1 MDPHIHPEEPG
12 LPKSPGNN
20 DDVGANYLRQLKGGL
35 EQRPAGEPSA
45 PEAGKLAAAMATL
58 GLKER
63 RQSPRLRCSG
73 SVEFR
78 VEGDETQT
86 WGTLTDISLHGCYVE
101 MTNTYPVDTR
111 VELVMKS
118 CGLRIQAAGNVR
130 ASYPGLGMG
139 ICLTRIDPL
148 QKLQLIQLLSKL
160 TGHTSIAIP
169 EPAIEVRQQEE
180 KNLKNVIESA
190 DPRPVLDEIAE
201 FFRKNHL
208 LSRDEFHGI
217 AKRLRRP

>member
-1 MDPHIHPEEPG
+1 M
-12 LPKSPGNN
+12 
-20 DDVGANYLRQLKGGL
+20 
-35 EQRPAGEPSA
+35 
-45 PEAGKLAAAMATL
+45 
-58 GLKER
+58 
-63 RQSPRLRCSG
+63 
-73 SVEFR
+73 EFR
-78 VEGDETQT
+78 VESDETQT
-86 WGTLTDISLHGCYVE
+86 WGKLTDISLHGCYVE

-118 CGLRIQAAGNVR
+118 CGLRIQAAGDVR

>member
-20 DDVGANYLRQLKGGL
+20 DDGGATYLRRLKSGVG
-35 EQRPAGEPSA
+35 QTAASEPSA
-45 PEAGKLAAAMATL
+45 PEVGRLAAAMATL

-78 VEGDETQT
+78 LEGEEIQT

-111 VELVMKS
+111 VELVLKS
-118 CGLRIQAAGNVR
+118 CCLRIETAGSVR

-139 ICLTRIDPL
+139 ICFARVDPPQQL
-148 QKLQLIQLLSKL
+148 Q
-160 TGHTSIAIP
+160 
-169 EPAIEVRQQEE
+169 
-180 KNLKNVIESA
+180 
-190 DPRPVLDEIAE
+190 
-201 FFRKNHL
+201 
-208 LSRDEFHGI
+208 
-217 AKRLRRP
+217 